1 MFKLVLLIVFLLWIL
16 KKKSSFTGFLQ
27 NRERPEGSLTVALV
41 TLIYKP
47 KDIQRWLDLHRT
59 FGISHFYIRLEDT
72 PELITFFQQQPD
84 VTLLIASSEGEKNQ
98 FTSLQQRQIDT
109 VNKVIKTCKETFL
122 IHIDCDEVLS
132 GNIQSIR
139 SLPESIGTFWM
150 QNYEAMYEHVPTE
163 TDTCFQAKK
172 FIDCS
177 KERCASYINGK
188 SGCRIS
194 APGVTMAGP
203 HRFKSNLKDEFMKE
217 IIVEHYESCDFGQ
230 YIKKYQRLAK
240 NGSDLKKIPFQYYR
254 ESIEANGDTTKL
266 EEIYKKYRVAS

>member
-1 MFKLVLLIVFLLWIL
+1 MFKLVLLILFLLWIL
-16 KKKSSFTGFLQ
+16 KKKSSFSSS
-27 NRERPEGSLTVALV
+27 ETVALV

-47 KDIQRWLDLHRT
+47 KDIEKWLELHRT

-72 PELITFFQQQPD
+72 PELVEFFQKQPD
-84 VTLLIASSEGEKNQ
+84 VTLIIASSEGEKNQ
-98 FTSLQQRQIDT
+98 FTSLQKRQIDT
-109 VNKVIKTCKETFL
+109 VNKVIKMCKQTFL

-132 GNIQSIR
+132 GNIQTIL

-150 QNYEAMYEHVPTE
+150 QNHEAMYDHVPTE

-177 KERCASYINGK
+177 KERCSSYINGK
-188 SGCRIS
+188 SGCRVS

-203 HRFKSNLKDEFMKE
+203 HRFKSNLKDEYME
-217 IIVEHYESCDFGQ
+217 DVIVQHYESCDFQQ

-240 NGSDLKKIPFQYYR
+240 NGTDLKKIPFQYYR